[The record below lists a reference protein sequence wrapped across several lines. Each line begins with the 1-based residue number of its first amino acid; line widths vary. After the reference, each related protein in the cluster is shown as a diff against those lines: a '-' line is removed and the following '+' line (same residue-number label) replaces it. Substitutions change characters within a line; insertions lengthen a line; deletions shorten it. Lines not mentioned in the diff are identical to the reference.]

1 MTSLKPYRELSVPA
15 YVYNTLPHLTSIE
28 DAEQALVT
36 LKLELNDIYTQM
48 GQRKYDQVQDKEY
61 AEWRLRV
68 MSAKRLEEV
77 QIKLLKLWILDNKEY
92 FEHKNGQSK
101 KHSASSER
109 GNSALIEKL
118 GDRLAAVEIELQQF
132 NEQIGIL
139 IASIDRLTQA
149 IVQKI

>member
-1 MTSLKPYRELSVPA
+1 MISLKPYRELSVPA
-15 YVYNTLPHLTSIE
+15 HVYNTLPHLTSIE

-48 GQRKYDQVQDKEY
+48 GQRKYDQGQDKEY
-61 AEWRLRV
+61 AEWRQRV
-68 MSAKRLEEV
+68 MTAKRVKES

-101 KHSASSER
+101 KNSASFER
-109 GNSALIEKL
+109 SNSALIEKL
-118 GDRLAAVEIELQQF
+118 GDRLTAVEIELQQF

-149 IVQKI
+149 IVQKT